1 MCNQNAN
8 RKKESSNKAPVK
20 RAWCALESMEEPG
33 GGGAAWRRWTGKG
46 YLKGKCRACPQ
57 ARVQTP
63 SGVPGV

>member
-33 GGGAAWRRWTGKG
+33 GGGCLEEVDWEGILEGKM
-46 YLKGKCRACPQ
+46 
-57 ARVQTP
+57 
-63 SGVPGV
+63 